1 MSDEETPPPNPSS
14 TPHIGRER
22 LILIGA
28 LVFLFFSLGLTFF
41 FTPNLSTP
49 PIPPTSTSGG
59 LEPSSVALITPTDP
73 GMAGLTPT
81 STDLVY
87 PSPVNPSP
95 VNPSPVNPSATV
107 SAYPGLD
114 ATTNAALAT
123 SNALESPTSST
134 SAYPIVEPEGTPP
147 TQPTLR
153 PSPTVLPV
161 PTQAPAPTRVVQPTS
176 PPLPTNPPTPTHSVV
191 AADAPANTPIPADP
205 KEPPPTRTPTSVLP
219 TAIPADVVRGDV
231 HWQTGQSPI
240 TLRRDVQIPP
250 GAELVIEPGVEV
262 RLDPGVSI
270 YVDGGRL
277 LVMGT
282 AQQPVRFVGTTRA
295 RWSGIFGRPGSYL
308 VMEYTQI
315 SGGGAGGTLMAVESG
330 SLTLRN
336 TRITENG
343 GGVLVNDSQLEIKDS
358 EIAGN
363 DVPFGAALDAS
374 YSLGTNVTL
383 HRNRIAGNRLS
394 DGAPMVRIANQS
406 TFSALLLDLAG
417 NLVRGGTPNLQLL
430 TNGPIQGNVT
440 CNTLIGDGLGFG
452 LRTQTIQVAPNGVP
466 TFGQLNVINN
476 LLDEHV
482 PPIEPVYL
490 KYGLGRGATSEVL
503 LDMRNNWWGDS
514 SGPYEPDANPE
525 GRGDSV
531 GSNILFAPWLTE
543 APACAPPH

>member
-1 MSDEETPPPNPSS
+1 MFEEETPPPTPPSPPLFS
-14 TPHIGRER
+14 RER

-49 PIPPTSTSGG
+49 PIPPTSTPGL
-59 LEPSSVALITPTDP
+59 LEPSDIALITPTDS
-73 GMAGLTPT
+73 GMVGMIPTPT
-81 STDLVY
+81 DLASAY
-87 PSPVNPSP
+87 PSPVTSNTPTSG
-95 VNPSPVNPSATV
+95 
-107 SAYPGLD
+107 YPFLD
-114 ATTNAALAT
+114 ATATSQAALAT
-123 SNALESPTSST
+123 ASALESPTSSS

-153 PSPTVLPV
+153 PSPTIP
-161 PTQAPAPTRVVQPTS
+161 PTLTPAPIPTRMPQPTMSPAPTMPPAPTA
-176 PPLPTNPPTPTHSVV
+176 PPTPTKSVV
-191 AADAPANTPIPADP
+191 AADSPVSTAIPADP
-205 KEPPPTRTPTSVLP
+205 KEPPPTRTPTPVLP
-219 TAIPADVVRGDV
+219 TQVPADVVQGNV

-282 AQQPVRFVGTTRA
+282 AQQPVRFVGSTRA
-295 RWSGIFGRPGSYL
+295 RWSGIFGRPGSFI
-308 VMEYTQI
+308 VMEHAQI

-343 GGVLVNDSQLEIKDS
+343 GGVLVNDSPLEVKDS

-394 DGAPMVRIANQS
+394 EGAPMVRIANQS
-406 TFSALLLDLAG
+406 SFSALLLDLAG
-417 NLVRGGTPNLQLL
+417 NLVRGGAPNLQLL

-440 CNTLIGDGLGFG
+440 CNSLVGDGLGFG
-452 LRTQTIQVAPNGVP
+452 LRTQTIQVAPNGQP
-466 TFGQLNVINN
+466 PFAQLNVSQN
-476 LLDEHV
+476 LMDEHI
-482 PPIEPVYL
+482 PPIDPVYL
-490 KYGLGRGATSEVL
+490 KYGLGRAATSEVL
-503 LDMRNNWWGDS
+503 LDMRNNWWGDA

-531 GSNILFAPWLTE
+531 GSNILFEPWLTA
-543 APACAPPH
+543 APSCTPPR